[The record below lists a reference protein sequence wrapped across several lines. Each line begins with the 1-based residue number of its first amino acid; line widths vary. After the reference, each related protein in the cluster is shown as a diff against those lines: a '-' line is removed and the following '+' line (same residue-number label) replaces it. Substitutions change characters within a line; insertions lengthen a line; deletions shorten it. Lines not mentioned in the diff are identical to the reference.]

1 MLFFCAVFLHLLPSP
16 TGEGQN
22 VYLAGEKGNSHS
34 SFSAIGSTEDSLE
47 NSIPNMLY
55 IVILQ
60 I

>member
-16 TGEGQN
+16 SGEGQN
-22 VYLAGEKGNSHS
+22 VYLAGEKGSSHS
-34 SFSAIGSTEDSLE
+34 SFSAIGPTEDSPE
-47 NSIPNMLY
+47 NSISNMLY